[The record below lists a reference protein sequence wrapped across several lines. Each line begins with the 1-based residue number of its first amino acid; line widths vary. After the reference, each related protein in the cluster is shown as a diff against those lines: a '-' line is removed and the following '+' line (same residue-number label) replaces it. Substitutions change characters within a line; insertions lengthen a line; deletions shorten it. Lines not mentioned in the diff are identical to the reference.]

1 MCFSCSFLLRG
12 FSTLVILYL
21 TLTMC
26 VIPHFVLLSSW
37 QWTFGL
43 LGSFYVLTVMNMG
56 VQISWWDPSLSS
68 FVYIP
73 RNWIVSWYGNFIFT
87 LLRNCCTI
95 FHGGWTI
102 LYPTN
107 SAAGLQFLHIL
118 INTYFLLVFLF
129 DSSYPGGLRWYSL
142 FIWLLQISVAARGI
156 SAA

>member
-1 MCFSCSFLLRG
+1 MYFSCFFLLRG
-12 FSTLVILYL
+12 FSNLVILYL

-26 VIPHFVLLSSW
+26 VIPHFVLLSIW

-87 LLRNCCTI
+87 FLRNCCTI
-95 FHGGWTI
+95 FHDGWTI
-102 LYPTN
+102 FYPTN

-118 INTYFLLVFLF
+118 INTYFLLLFLF
-129 DSSYPGGLRWYSL
+129 W
-142 FIWLLQISVAARGI
+142 
-156 SAA
+156 